1 MIGIYKITSPS
12 GKIYI
17 GQSIN
22 IEKRF
27 ARYKT
32 DSCKNQIRLS
42 NSFEKYGVL
51 NHKFEIVCECK
62 ESELNKLERFY
73 QDLNQVTSKKGLNCR
88 LTKTNDRSGSFSE
101 ESKLK
106 MSRKPS
112 EETRAKLRLACEKR
126 VFTIETRNKIS
137 VGNKNKVR
145 TEEQR
150 SNHSK
155 RISKLVICIQTG
167 IFYDNVQEAAT
178 AHGYKYKTLC
188 SWLKNRRPNKSTLIY
203 A

>member
-12 GKIYI
+12 VKIYI

-32 DSCKNQIRLS
+32 DLCKNQIRL
-42 NSFEKYGVL
+42 NSSFIKYGVL
-51 NHKFEIVCECK
+51 NHSFEIVCECL
-62 ESELNKLERFY
+62 ESELNDKERYY
-73 QDLNQVTSKKGLNCR
+73 QDLYQVISKKGLNCR

-101 ESKLK
+101 ESRIK

-112 EETRAKLRLACEKR
+112 EETRAKLRKACENR
-126 VFTIETRNKIS
+126 VFSESTRKKIS
-137 VGNKNKVR
+137 ESNKNKVR
-145 TEEQR
+145 TEVQR

-155 RISKLVICIQTG
+155 RISKLVLCIETG
-167 IFYDNVQEAAT
+167 VFHDSAQEAAAT
-178 AHGYKYKTLC
+178 YDIKYKTLV
-188 SWLKNRRPNKSTLIY
+188 SWLQKRRINKSSLIY